1 MVPEM
6 FVVSRAGFVNN
17 TDNRLTRMDLTN
29 YAKYG
34 ISLCTS
40 QSEGVNYY
48 MVTLTYGKKWT
59 VQMPSGQTVSK
70 VMCAKVRED
79 GTYCY
84 MTETV
89 NGLEPVF
96 SLIDET
102 IRYNEE
108 LEKKV
113 ELLKVKAEEL
123 KELFANR
130 SYDELLRLKFIIEM
144 PQEASEPKNK
154 RQSKSGKKTSQ
165 KPNTG
170 LTETKLETLP
180 EPEGEPVGET
190 AQKPLEDVKNTDSI
204 SDIDKKIAEAIIQ
217 KR

>member
-1 MVPEM
+1 
-6 FVVSRAGFVNN
+6 
-17 TDNRLTRMDLTN
+17 MDLTN

-40 QSEGVNYY
+40 QNDGVNYY
-48 MVTLTYGKKWT
+48 MVTVTYGKKWA
-59 VQMPSGQTVSK
+59 VQMPAETNSK

-84 MTETV
+84 MTETS

-96 SLIDET
+96 GLIDST

-123 KELFANR
+123 KELFSSK
-130 SYDELLRLKFIIEM
+130 SYDELLRLKFVIET
-144 PQEASEPKNK
+144 PQEITVSKNK
-154 RQSKSGKKTSQ
+154 RQTKSGKKTPQ
-165 KPNTG
+165 KQDMKP
-170 LTETKLETLP
+170 TETNFETQSEQEA
-180 EPEGEPVGET
+180 EPSAKTESEPSEHPTRVEGVSE
-190 AQKPLEDVKNTDSI
+190 
-204 SDIDKKIAEAIIQ
+204 IDKKIEEAINQ
-217 KR
+217 KRYIE

>member
-1 MVPEM
+1 MVPEV

-34 ISLCTS
+34 ISLRTS
-40 QSEGVNYY
+40 QNNNVDYY
-48 MVTLTYGKKWT
+48 MVTVTYGKKWA
-59 VQMPSGQTVSK
+59 VQMPVEESGDK

-96 SLIDET
+96 GLIDET

-130 SYDELLRLKFIIEM
+130 SYDELLRLKFAIEM
-144 PQEASEPKNK
+144 PQELSIPKNK
-154 RQSKSGKKTSQ
+154 RQTKSGKKTPQ
-165 KPNTG
+165 KPNIEP
-170 LTETKLETLP
+170 TEVKLETLQ
-180 EPEGEPVGET
+180 EPEGEPIIET
-190 AQKPLEDVKNTDSI
+190 EKKPLEDVKKTDSV
-204 SDIDKKIAEAIIQ
+204 SDIDKKIAEAINN
-217 KR
+217 KK

>member
-6 FVVSRAGFVNN
+6 LVISGTGFVNN
-17 TDNRLTRMDLTN
+17 IDNRLTRMDLTN

-48 MVTLTYGKKWT
+48 MVTLTYGKKWA
-59 VQMPSGQTVSK
+59 VQMPSENTASK
-70 VMCAKVRED
+70 VMCAKIRED

-84 MTETV
+84 MTETA

-96 SLIDET
+96 GLIDET

-144 PQEASEPKNK
+144 PQETSEPKNK
-154 RQSKSGKKTSQ
+154 RQSKSGKKMSQ
-165 KPNTG
+165 KPNTA

-190 AQKPLEDVKNTDSI
+190 VQKPLEDVKNTDSV
-204 SDIDKKIAEAIIQ
+204 SDIDKKIAEAINQ

>member
-1 MVPEM
+1 M

-17 TDNRLTRMDLTN
+17 TDNRLTHMDLTN

-40 QSEGVNYY
+40 QSDGVDYY
-48 MVTLTYGKKWT
+48 MVTVTYGKKWA
-59 VQMPSGQTVSK
+59 VQMPVEESGNK
-70 VMCAKVRED
+70 VMCAKIRED

-96 SLIDET
+96 GLIDET

-130 SYDELLRLKFIIEM
+130 RYDELLRLKFIIEM

-165 KPNTG
+165 KPNTA

-180 EPEGEPVGET
+180 ELEGEPIDET
-190 AQKPLEDVKNTDSI
+190 VQKPLEDVKTTDAV
-204 SDIDKKIAEAIIQ
+204 SDIDKKIAEAISQ
-217 KR
+217 KKID